1 MNGLFPIQNYLTA
14 RYIFK
19 NNYKV
24 VKSNLDMT
32 LISPEGEVGFFDCK
46 SFESEFFTFS
56 DLNPDQVKRAVLY
69 NNWNVPSGF
78 VVFFR
83 PINRIAYF
91 TGLQISEAGPG
102 SRFVPLSGLELG
114 RLESFDLRALFKK

>member
-1 MNGLFPIQNYLTA
+1 MNGLFPLQNYLTA

-32 LISPEGEVGFFDCK
+32 LISTEGQVGFFDCK
-46 SFESEFFTFS
+46 SFEAEFFTYS

-69 NNWNVPSGF
+69 NNWKVPSGF
-78 VVFFR
+78 VILFR
-83 PINRIAYF
+83 PINRISFF
-91 TGLQISEAGPG
+91 TGQQIVQAGPG
-102 SRFVPLSGLELG
+102 SRFLPLDGLELG
-114 RLESFDLRALFKK
+114 RLESFDLRPLFKK